1 MHHTL
6 KVCSIATGS
15 FTSVEDEDQ
24 QDSAVDVNDGEEE
37 EDVEDGDEESAEEDD
52 DGEDGEEEEGK
63 VLFSQLL
70 VGCKLVFFFFFV
82 VVVWFC
88 LKHE

>member
-37 EDVEDGDEESAEEDD
+37 EDVEDGDEESAEED
-52 DGEDGEEEEGK
+52 EDGEEEEGK
-63 VLFSQLL
+63 VLFSPLL
-70 VGCKLVFFFFFV
+70 FAHPWLDASWFSFSFLLLLFGFV
-82 VVVWFC
+82 
-88 LKHE
+88 